1 MWQNPGDVYNRNMA
15 FYRAT
20 IPGFAR
26 DAEDYARRER
36 ESVYGRRDTYDPEAS
51 ALAARRAQEEKEQ
64 AERER
69 QARIEAQARRASAE
83 AERQRLEAELLEK
96 ARATFRTI
104 PATELAYSTVSLG
117 CGGFGE
123 VFVGRY
129 LGLDVAI
136 KKLVVPRLTGA
147 DCKVFG
153 DEVTIHAGIRHP
165 NIVRLM
171 AACLEQGNF
180 ALVMEYMTGGSLH
193 TLLISDVELPWD
205 RRIDMAMQ
213 IVAGVVFLHANKITH
228 RDLKSLNV
236 LLERPYPDYGQLKLC
251 DFGLAKIRSETRK
264 TTTRPDSSKAVTVA
278 GTLGWMPPEAFIRY
292 AKLTEKS
299 DVYALGMVLWELAAR
314 KAPYEDAENDDVAR
328 GFIKDGETEDFP
340 EDTDRPEGYER
351 VVRSCWS
358 KNPEERPDA
367 MDLLPQ
373 LETLAATAGFFAGR
387 GRGERVV
394 AGAGVSVSAGPEYG
408 TYSSSS
414 LGRAGAGGGGSGA
427 AAGARAPSGPQYAA
441 YSSPSS
447 RK

>member
-26 DAEDYARRER
+26 DAEDYARREW

-51 ALAARRAQEEKEQ
+51 AGAARRAQEEKEQ

-83 AERQRLEAELLEK
+83 AERQRLEAERLEE

-104 PATELAYSTVSLG
+104 PNAELEYGAKTLG

-123 VFVGRY
+123 VLEGRY

-136 KKLVVPRLTGA
+136 KRLHVKRLTDA
-147 DCKVFG
+147 DCRVFG

-180 ALVMEYMTGGSLH
+180 SLVMEYMTGGSLH

-236 LLERPYPDYGQLKLC
+236 LLEGPYPDYGQVKLC

-264 TTTRPDSSKAVTVA
+264 TTTRPGPSKVGDVA
-278 GTLGWMPPEAFIRY
+278 GTIGWMPPEAFIRY
-292 AKLTEKS
+292 AKFTEKS

-328 GFIKDGETEDFP
+328 GWIKDGETEEFP
-340 EDTDRPEGYER
+340 EDADRPEGYEII
-351 VVRSCWS
+351 VRSCWS

-367 MDLLPQ
+367 RDLLPQ
-373 LETLAATAGFFAGR
+373 LETLAATAGFFAGM
-387 GRGERVV
+387 
-394 AGAGVSVSAGPEYG
+394 GAGVSMSAGP
-408 TYSSSS
+408 SVV
-414 LGRAGAGGGGSGA
+414 
-427 AAGARAPSGPQYAA
+427 SGPQYASCPA
-441 YSSPSS
+441 PAL